1 MRILHTADWHLGRIF
16 HGLHLTDEQ
25 DYVLDQLVNL
35 TKEAKTD
42 VVLIAGDIYDRAVP
56 PTQAVELLDRTLNR
70 LIEEAGQKVI
80 LIAGNHDNPERLG
93 FASELLAGQDLF
105 IYGPLNKAAVPV
117 VLKDQFGPVYF
128 APLTYGEPL
137 AAQTILGKQETEVA
151 KSGVITDGARE
162 SADGEQDLFNG
173 AANSVV
179 ATTPNL
185 LKSHEDVVR
194 RQIELMLGQIP
205 AGARKI
211 ALAHVFLTG
220 ATESDSERPLS
231 IGGTTTV
238 NKNVFT
244 AFDYTALG
252 HLHMCQSCGE
262 KIRYGG
268 SLLKY
273 SFNETSQKKGV
284 HVLDVDARGNF
295 TAETVALTAK
305 HELGCLKGTFAE
317 LLQNTRTGDQTKF
330 LQIILTDPLPILDA
344 KYKLEQV
351 YPHILHLQYER
362 LTPRMENITSAPVK
376 QQLDPAA
383 LFKNFY
389 QQMEGRELTT
399 AGQKILEL
407 ALNEAA
413 REEHSL

>member
-70 LIEEAGQKVI
+70 LIKEAGQKVI

-105 IYGPLNKAAVPV
+105 IYGPLNKAAIPV

-137 AAQTILGKQETEVA
+137 AAQTILGQKTNGEVLTAAATDTETGTTEAVTA
-151 KSGVITDGARE
+151 ET
-162 SADGEQDLFNG
+162 DLF
-173 AANSVV
+173 AA
-179 ATTPNL
+179 ADKAMPAL
-185 LKSHEDVVR
+185 LKTHEDVVR
-194 RQIELMLGQIP
+194 RQIELMLAQIP
-205 AGARKI
+205 AGARKV

-220 ATESDSERPLS
+220 AATSDSERPLS

-238 NKNVFT
+238 SKEVFRD
-244 AFDYTALG
+244 FNYTALG
-252 HLHMCQSCGE
+252 HLHMCQGCGE

-273 SFNETSQKKGV
+273 SFNETNQKKGV
-284 HVLDVDARGNF
+284 HILDLQREGNF

-305 HELGCLKGTFAE
+305 HELGCLKGAFAE
-317 LLQNTRTGDQTKF
+317 LLQKPQSADQAKF
-330 LQIILTDPLPILDA
+330 LQITLTDPLPILDA

-362 LTPRMENITSAPVK
+362 LTPKLENRTSAPGK

-389 QQMEGRELTT
+389 QQTEGRELT
-399 AGQKILEL
+399 AAEQKILEL

>member
-16 HGLHLTDEQ
+16 HGLHLTEEQ
-25 DYVLDQLVNL
+25 AYVLDQLVAL
-35 TKEAKTD
+35 TKEARTD
-42 VVLIAGDIYDRAVP
+42 AVLIAGDIYDRAVP
-56 PTQAVELLDRTLNR
+56 PTQAVELLNETLNR
-70 LIEEAGQKVI
+70 LIKEAGQKVI

-93 FASELLAGQDLF
+93 FASELLAGQNLF
-105 IYGPLNKAAVPV
+105 IYGPLAKTAAPV
-117 VLKDQFGPVYF
+117 VLQDQFGPVYF

-137 AAQTILGKQETEVA
+137 AAQTILGTE
-151 KSGVITDGARE
+151 
-162 SADGEQDLFNG
+162 
-173 AANSVV
+173 
-179 ATTPNL
+179 
-185 LKSHEDVVR
+185 LKTHEDVVR
-194 RQIELMLGQIP
+194 RQIELMLAQIP

-220 ATESDSERPLS
+220 ATESNSERPLS

-238 NKNVFT
+238 SKNVFA

-284 HVLDVDARGNF
+284 HILDVDARGKF
-295 TAETVALTAK
+295 TAETISLTAR
-305 HELGCLKGTFAE
+305 HELGCLGGTFAE
-317 LLQNTRTGDQTKF
+317 LLAHPQPEDRAKF
-330 LQIILTDPLPILDA
+330 LQITLTDPLPILDA
-344 KYKLEQV
+344 KYKLEQA
-351 YPHILHLQYER
+351 YPHILHLQYAR
-362 LTPRMENITSAPVK
+362 LTPQQDQTGLAPGK

-389 QQMEGRELTT
+389 QQTAGRELTAAEQQLLT
-399 AGQKILEL
+399 Q
-407 ALNEAA
+407 ALTEAA
-413 REEHSL
+413 REEQEL

>member
-16 HGLHLTDEQ
+16 HGLHLTEEQ
-25 DYVLDQLVNL
+25 AYVLDQLVAL
-35 TKEAKTD
+35 TKEAKTEA
-42 VVLIAGDIYDRAVP
+42 VLIAGDIYDRAVP
-56 PTQAVELLDRTLNR
+56 PTQAVELLNETLNR
-70 LIEEAGQKVI
+70 LIKDAGQKVI

-93 FASELLAGQDLF
+93 FASELLAGQNLF
-105 IYGPLNKAAVPV
+105 IYGPLAKTAAPV
-117 VLKDQFGPVYF
+117 ILPDQFGPVYF

-137 AAQTILGKQETEVA
+137 AAQTILGTAEKIATGETA
-151 KSGVITDGARE
+151 GAAAGDE
-162 SADGEQDLFNG
+162 TKTAAGEADLF
-173 AANSVV
+173 AAT
-179 ATTPNL
+179 ATDAPNL
-185 LKSHEDVVR
+185 LKTHEDVVR

-238 NKNVFT
+238 SKNVFD

-284 HVLDVDARGNF
+284 HVLDLDATGKF
-295 TAETVALTAK
+295 TAETISFTAR
-305 HELGCLKGTFAE
+305 HELGCLEGTFAE
-317 LLQNTRTGDQTKF
+317 LLAHPQPEDRAKF
-330 LQIILTDPLPILDA
+330 LQITLTDPLPILDA
-344 KYKLEQV
+344 KYKLEQA
-351 YPHILHLQYER
+351 YPHILHLQYAR
-362 LTPRMENITSAPVK
+362 LTPQQNQDGVAPGK

-383 LFKNFY
+383 LFTNFY
-389 QQMEGRELTT
+389 RQTEGRELTEAEQELLT
-399 AGQKILEL
+399 QALAAAG
-407 ALNEAA
+407 
-413 REEHSL
+413 REEQES

>member
-16 HGLHLTDEQ
+16 HGLHLTEEQ
-25 DYVLDQLVNL
+25 AYVLDQLVAL
-35 TKEAKTD
+35 TKEARTD
-42 VVLIAGDIYDRAVP
+42 AVLIAGDIYDRAVP
-56 PTQAVELLDRTLNR
+56 PTQAVELLNETLNR
-70 LIEEAGQKVI
+70 LIKEAGQKVI

-93 FASELLAGQDLF
+93 FASELLAGQNLF
-105 IYGPLNKAAVPV
+105 IYGPLAKTAAPV
-117 VLKDQFGPVYF
+117 ILQDQFGPVYF

-137 AAQTILGKQETEVA
+137 AGQTILETE
-151 KSGVITDGARE
+151 
-162 SADGEQDLFNG
+162 
-173 AANSVV
+173 
-179 ATTPNL
+179 
-185 LKSHEDVVR
+185 LKTHEDVVR
-194 RQIELMLGQIP
+194 RQIELMLAQIP

-238 NKNVFT
+238 SKNVFA

-284 HVLDVDARGNF
+284 HILDVDARGKF
-295 TAETVALTAK
+295 TAETISLTAR

-317 LLQNTRTGDQTKF
+317 LLQKPRPEDQAKF
-330 LQIILTDPLPILDA
+330 LQITLTDPLPILDA
-344 KYKLEQV
+344 KYKLEQA
-351 YPHILHLQYER
+351 YPHILHLQYAR
-362 LTPRMENITSAPVK
+362 LTPQQDQTGLAPGK

-389 QQMEGRELTT
+389 QQTAGRELTAAEQQLLT
-399 AGQKILEL
+399 Q
-407 ALNEAA
+407 ALTEAA
-413 REEHSL
+413 REEQEL

>member
-16 HGLHLTDEQ
+16 HGLHLTEEQ
-25 DYVLDQLVNL
+25 AYVLDQLVAL
-35 TKEAKTD
+35 TKEARTD
-42 VVLIAGDIYDRAVP
+42 AVLIAGDIYDRAVP
-56 PTQAVELLDRTLNR
+56 PTQAVELLNETLNR
-70 LIEEAGQKVI
+70 LIKEAGQKVI

-93 FASELLAGQDLF
+93 FASELLAGQNLF
-105 IYGPLNKAAVPV
+105 IYGPLAKTAAPV
-117 VLKDQFGPVYF
+117 VLQDQFGPVYF

-137 AAQTILGKQETEVA
+137 AGQTILGTE
-151 KSGVITDGARE
+151 
-162 SADGEQDLFNG
+162 
-173 AANSVV
+173 
-179 ATTPNL
+179 
-185 LKSHEDVVR
+185 LKTHEDVVR
-194 RQIELMLGQIP
+194 RQIELMLAQIP

-238 NKNVFT
+238 SKNVFA

-284 HVLDVDARGNF
+284 HILDVDARGKF
-295 TAETVALTAK
+295 TAETISLTAR
-305 HELGCLKGTFAE
+305 HELGCLEGTFAE
-317 LLQNTRTGDQTKF
+317 LLQKPRPEDQAKF
-330 LQIILTDPLPILDA
+330 LQITLTDPLPILDA
-344 KYKLEQV
+344 KYKLEQA
-351 YPHILHLQYER
+351 YPHILHLQYAR
-362 LTPRMENITSAPVK
+362 LTPQQDQTGLAPGK

-389 QQMEGRELTT
+389 QQTAGRELTAAEQQLLT
-399 AGQKILEL
+399 Q
-407 ALNEAA
+407 ALTEAA
-413 REEHSL
+413 REEQES

>member
-16 HGLHLTDEQ
+16 HGLHLTEEQ
-25 DYVLDQLVNL
+25 AYVLDQLVAL

-42 VVLIAGDIYDRAVP
+42 AVLIAGDIYDRAVP
-56 PTQAVELLDRTLNR
+56 PTQAVELLNETLNR
-70 LIEEAGQKVI
+70 LIKEAGQKVI

-93 FASELLAGQDLF
+93 FASELLAGQNLF
-105 IYGPLNKAAVPV
+105 IYGPLAKTAAPV
-117 VLKDQFGPVYF
+117 VLPDQFGPVYF

-137 AAQTILGKQETEVA
+137 AAQTILGTAEKIAAEETA
-151 KSGVITDGARE
+151 AAGAG
-162 SADGEQDLFNG
+162 AQDAPKMAAGEADLFAT
-173 AANSVV
+173 AAT
-179 ATTPNL
+179 AAPNL
-185 LKSHEDVVR
+185 LKTHEDVVR
-194 RQIELMLGQIP
+194 RQIELMLAQIP
-205 AGARKI
+205 IGARKI

-238 NKNVFT
+238 SKNVFD

-252 HLHMCQSCGE
+252 HLHMCQSCGD

-284 HVLDVDARGNF
+284 HVLDLDATGKF
-295 TAETVALTAK
+295 TAETIPLTAR
-305 HELGCLKGTFAE
+305 HELGCLEGTFAE
-317 LLQNTRTGDQTKF
+317 LLQDPKPEDKAKF
-330 LQIILTDPLPILDA
+330 LQITLTDPLPILDA

-351 YPHILHLQYER
+351 YPHILHLQYAR
-362 LTPRMENITSAPVK
+362 LAPRQDQAGLVPGK

-389 QQMEGRELTT
+389 RQTEGRELTAAEQELLT
-399 AGQKILEL
+399 QALADAG
-407 ALNEAA
+407 
-413 REEHSL
+413 REEQES